1 MGRLDKF
8 QSSITAYS
16 NISGNS
22 NTQTFFKNI
31 HSKRVCSK
39 FLPRNLQ
46 AVSSFAFVPYTLRL
60 ARVKCWGLQYATSNV
75 LNQVLTES
83 SRTFEGIPL
92 TSIWDARPQ
101 LLDEALKFN
110 DIGFFA
116 LWCDWMK
123 YHLLTNYNF
132 GNRRKALQNFL
143 RKSVNVTFV
152 IRLVTPYHL
161 TDEAN
166 SRNRSQVGMTRF

>member
-16 NISGNS
+16 NISGDS

-75 LNQVLTES
+75 LNQVWP
-83 SRTFEGIPL
+83 RTLGPFKVYHGCHSEMRGPK
-92 TSIWDARPQ
+92 

-110 DIGFFA
+110 EIGFFA
-116 LWCDWMK
+116 LWCDWIK

-143 RKSVNVTFV
+143 RKSVNVSFM
-152 IRLVTPYHL
+152 IRLVTLFHL

-166 SRNRSQVGMTRF
+166 SRKRSQVGMTCF